1 MRKVGSE
8 WSEEEDEILR
18 ENLKKGISAREIAK
32 LLMKDRTRNSVI
44 GRAHRLGL
52 SNQGYYRITQALV
65 SKARAAAMPKR
76 EPKIPKTVP
85 AKIYVLPKAID
96 PPSPDERA
104 FARPWEARE
113 ARQCAW
119 PLDGEGGTWSCC
131 APTEAVYCRRHEK
144 KMFTPGQPERYT
156 RKLPSFVFR

>member
-1 MRKVGSE
+1 MSFRH
-8 WSEEEDEILR
+8 WTPEDDKILI
-18 ENLKKGISAREIAK
+18 ENWTQGFAANDITK
-32 LLMKDRTRNSVI
+32 LLKGDRSRCSVI

-52 SNQGYYRITQALV
+52 SNQGFHKITQVLAA
-65 SKARAAAMPKR
+65 KARAEARPKP
-76 EPKIPKTVP
+76 EPKPPKP
-85 AKIYVLPKAID
+85 SMFKPPSAPKHIE

-131 APTEAVYCRRHEK
+131 APTERVYCRRHEK

-156 RKLPSFVFR
+156 RKIPSFAFR